1 MLGIHRQDAHAVLLC
16 GAHHQTART
25 HERLLVR
32 QRNVLARLDGRH
44 RRQQPD
50 HADNR
55 RYHDV
60 RAALR
65 GTGDQTVHAG
75 QNRNIGVCQ
84 LDFQR
89 LCCVFIHRADHFRMQ
104 GTRLLLQ

>member
-16 GAHHQTART
+16 SAHHQTART

-44 RRQQPD
+44 RRQQAD

-55 RYHDV
+55 RYHNV
-60 RAALR
+60 RTALG
-65 GTGDQTVHAG
+65 GTGDQTVHTG
-75 QNRNIGVCQ
+75 QNLNIRVRQ
-84 LDFQR
+84 LDFQ
-89 LCCVFIHRADHFRMQ
+89 LLGCVFIHRADHFRMQ

>member
-16 GAHHQTART
+16 SAHHQTART

-32 QRNVLARLDGRH
+32 QRDILARLDGRH
-44 RRQQPD
+44 RRQQAD

-55 RYHDV
+55 RHHDV
-60 RAALR
+60 RAALG
-65 GTGDQTVHAG
+65 GTGDQTVHTG
-75 QNRNIGVCQ
+75 QNLNIRVRQ
-84 LDFQR
+84 LNFQ
-89 LCCVFIHRADHFRMQ
+89 LLGCVFVHRADHFRMQ